1 MLPNL
6 NMQTLRKILKSK
18 ILEIAISSKTLGA
31 LSYKRVL
38 LFVLFDSFNT
48 IKIKNTKEFEEGGA
62 LLPIFTPSP
71 TDNQ

>member
-18 ILEIAISSKTLGA
+18 ILEIAISFRILERSHIEGA
-31 LSYKRVL
+31 PFLS
-38 LFVLFDSFNT
+38 FFDSFNT